1 MLPDTYF
8 KRNGVIYGDRSH
20 YNGNG
25 IWYHEFVRFTNL
37 KKAME
42 WKAEGKKD
50 FSFNRELL
58 SKNEL
63 KLRGAKFDDN
73 GKIID

>member
-8 KRNGVIYGDRSH
+8 KRNGFIYGDRSK

-25 IWYHEFVRFTNL
+25 IWSHEFIRFTNF

-42 WKAEGKKD
+42 WKNTKEYGIWK
-50 FSFNRELL
+50 RELL
-58 SKNEL
+58 SLNEC
-63 KLRGAKFDDN
+63 KLRGMKVIEKG
-73 GKIID
+73 GK